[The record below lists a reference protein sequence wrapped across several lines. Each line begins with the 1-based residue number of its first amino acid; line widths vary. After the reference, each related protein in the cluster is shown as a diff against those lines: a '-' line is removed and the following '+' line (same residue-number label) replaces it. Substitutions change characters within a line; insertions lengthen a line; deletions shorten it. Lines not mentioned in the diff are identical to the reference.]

1 VFQLRG
7 KDFLYVS
14 FVGANQIRKLLL
26 GRQSM
31 RLACYITLTGV
42 SWRQGRVDIHVTAMH
57 NRTDIG
63 INIELIYSIFPLLAL
78 ETDLARVQE
87 HSHQANFCE
96 RYSSRVRA
104 SS

>member
-1 VFQLRG
+1 MHLTCCTTRA
-7 KDFLYVS
+7 DMS
-14 FVGANQIRKLLL
+14 
-26 GRQSM
+26 RQQG
-31 RLACYITLTGV
+31 LA
-42 SWRQGRVDIHVTAMH
+42 DIHVTAMH
-57 NRTDIG
+57 DRTDIG
-63 INIELIYSIFPLLAL
+63 INIELIHSIFPLLAL

>member
-1 VFQLRG
+1 M
-7 KDFLYVS
+7 
-14 FVGANQIRKLLL
+14 RKLLL
-26 GRQSM
+26 GRPPM
-31 RLACYITLTGV
+31 HLACHITLANM
-42 SWRQGRVDIHVTAMH
+42 SRQQGLIDIHITAMH
-57 NRTDIG
+57 RTDIG
-63 INIELIYSIFPLLAL
+63 INIELIHSIFPLLAL